1 MEEALVE
8 KGPGRVDDSALHGC
22 SGDFNR
28 EQGPERPAAIAA
40 PPPEPYSSKG
50 VYFSWSDGF

>member
-1 MEEALVE
+1 VE